1 MKVSQKKPLKL
12 PKINELSGWK
22 TPSKNEKI
30 SLELEIRTPYT
41 VKTKKELA
49 EAILSSWDEI
59 EQEIINK
66 TIISV
71 TKRHAKL
78 AIDNEGEWS

>member
-1 MKVSQKKPLKL
+1 MK
-12 PKINELSGWK
+12 IEDCA
-22 TPSKNEKI
+22 
-30 SLELEIRTPYT
+30 